1 MIFLALTLTS
11 VGILAATAIVSFAL
25 GLMIK
30 TGVIGRQRKRILALE
45 DEMLS
50 NHAKIL
56 SLEKKLSEVQK
67 EHSQNLQDRKA
78 DHGGLRAS

>member
-1 MIFLALTLTS
+1 MIFLALNLTS
-11 VGILAATAIVSFAL
+11 VGILAGTALLSFGL

-30 TGVIGRQRKRILALE
+30 TGIIARQRKRILTLE

-56 SLEKKLSEVQK
+56 SLEKKLSEIQR
-67 EHSQNLQDRKA
+67 ENSQNMEGRKS
-78 DHGGLRAS
+78 DHGGLRVS